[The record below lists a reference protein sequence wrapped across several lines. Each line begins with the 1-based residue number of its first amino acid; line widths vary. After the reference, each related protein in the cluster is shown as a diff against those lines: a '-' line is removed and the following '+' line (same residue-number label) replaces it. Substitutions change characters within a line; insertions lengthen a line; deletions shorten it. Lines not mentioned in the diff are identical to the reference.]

1 MDLLLDPPDTFRLH
15 RQNANWIT
23 EIIMKPIVSRW
34 LFIGVL
40 GLVIWRLIPLSTEQ
54 ELASANRA

>member
-1 MDLLLDPPDTFRLH
+1 
-15 RQNANWIT
+15 
-23 EIIMKPIVSRW
+23 MKPIVSRW